1 MDLKRFINDIIDSVV
16 HRRFETIEELC
27 NAIAVQNGVYK
38 VNLVEGSGDI
48 VCDNYLI
55 GTIGI
60 VEDDNGFLKSFD
72 YDFQVYYIKDNL
84 GNYYITE
91 SELLEEVS

>member
-1 MDLKRFINDIIDSVV
+1 MDLKRFINDIINSVV

-48 VCDNYLI
+48 ICDNYLI
-55 GTIGI
+55 GTIGF
-60 VEDDNGFLKSFD
+60 VKDNEVID

-91 SELLEEVS
+91 SELLEEVN

>member
-1 MDLKRFINDIIDSVV
+1 MDLKQLINNVIDSVV

-27 NAIAVQNGVYK
+27 NAIAVNNGVYK

-55 GTIGI
+55 GTI
-60 VEDDNGFLKSFD
+60 
-72 YDFQVYYIKDNL
+72 
-84 GNYYITE
+84 
-91 SELLEEVS
+91 

>member
-16 HRRFETIEELC
+16 HRRFETIKELC

-48 VCDNYLI
+48 ICDNYLI
-55 GTIGI
+55 GTIGF
-60 VEDDNGFLKSFD
+60 VKDNEVID

>member
-1 MDLKRFINDIIDSVV
+1 MDLKQFINSVIDSVV
-16 HRRFETIEELC
+16 HKRFETIEELC

-38 VNLVEGSGDI
+38 VNLVVGSWVI

-55 GTIGI
+55 GTIGF
-60 VEDDNGFLKSFD
+60 VKDNEVID

>member
-1 MDLKRFINDIIDSVV
+1 MDLKQFINNVIDSVV

-27 NAIAVQNGVYK
+27 NAIAVQNGIYK

-55 GTIGI
+55 GTIVFGK
-60 VEDDNGFLKSFD
+60 DDEVID
-72 YDFQVYYIKDNL
+72 DDFQLYYIKDNL

-91 SELLEEVS
+91 SELLEEL

>member
-1 MDLKRFINDIIDSVV
+1 MDLKRFINDIINSVV
-16 HRRFETIEELC
+16 RRRFKTIEGLC
-27 NAIAVQNGVYK
+27 SAIAVQNGVYK
-38 VNLVEGSGDI
+38 VNLVEGTGDI

-60 VEDDNGFLKSFD
+60 VIDNEVID